1 MKKIF
6 ANQSVNRL
14 TLVLFFIYLL
24 VLVWI
29 ILFKMQTDLN
39 VLSGSRSINL
49 IPFGESAIVNG
60 KLDIS
65 EIINNIVIFIPLG
78 LYISMLVPNWP
89 WGTRLICP
97 FAISLFLEIMQYI
110 LAVGSCDITDVI
122 NNSLG
127 GILGILIFQ
136 ISFKIFKDRTIK
148 ILNCLASIAT
158 VFVLLLIIAL
168 FVSN

>member
-39 VLSGSRSINL
+39 VLSGNRSINL

-65 EIINNIVIFIPLG
+65 EIINNIVIFIPFG
-78 LYISMLVPNWP
+78 LYISMLIPNWS
-89 WGTRLICP
+89 WSKRFICP
-97 FAISLFLEIMQYI
+97 LAMSLFLEIMQYI
-110 LAVGSCDITDVI
+110 LAVGSSDITDVI
-122 NNSLG
+122 SNSLG
-127 GILGILIFQ
+127 GVLGILIFQ

-148 ILNCLASIAT
+148 ILNCVASIAT
-158 VFVLLLIIAL
+158 VLVLLLIIAL
-168 FVSN
+168 FVYN